1 VKLTLLSLGPQLRE
15 MRKVAKLSQRNLAEM
30 AGVSREW
37 LSAVENGKVT
47 VEFGKVQ
54 DLLSTLG
61 YELKVEKEQEKT
73 SEQEK
78 QNKDK
83 NSNAQTMH
91 P

>member
-1 VKLTLLSLGPQLRE
+1 MKLTLLSLGPQLRE
-15 MRKVAKLSQRNLAEM
+15 MRKAAKLSQRNLAEM

>member
-1 VKLTLLSLGPQLRE
+1 